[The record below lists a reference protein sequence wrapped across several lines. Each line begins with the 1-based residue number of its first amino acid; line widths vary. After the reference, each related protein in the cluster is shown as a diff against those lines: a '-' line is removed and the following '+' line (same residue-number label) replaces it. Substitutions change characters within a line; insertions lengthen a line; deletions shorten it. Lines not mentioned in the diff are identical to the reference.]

1 MIEMIGRTGCVVVGG
16 GPAGMVAGLLL
27 ARAGVEVTVL
37 EKHPDFLRDF
47 RGDTVHPSTL
57 TLLDELGLGEKFDAV
72 PHSELTSAGFPTDE
86 GTMMKLADLT
96 RLKVAHPYIAMVPQW
111 DFLTLLAEAASQEKT
126 FTLRMNT
133 EMTSLIREDG
143 RVVGICYQTAEGT
156 EGQLRADLVIAADGR
171 WSLARREAGLKP
183 KEYNCPFDVWW
194 FRLSRHDDEGE
205 GTLTPRMR
213 HRRFAV
219 PLPRTGYFQI
229 AYLAPKGAD
238 LRKKGIEAFRVNVT
252 EICPEFADRVHE
264 LQTMDEVKFLDVRL
278 NLLGTWHIDGL
289 LCIGDAAHAMSPV
302 GGVGINLAV
311 QDAVAAATLLAQP
324 LRRGRP
330 TPADLARIRSRR
342 LLPTTLVQGL
352 QRILHRAV
360 MRPIMAG
367 KRNGPPPAMIKLF
380 ARFPQLSYFPAR
392 LLGLGFRPEH
402 APAFA
407 RRPMEH
413 VES

>member
-1 MIEMIGRTGCVVVGG
+1 MTGRTGCVVVGG
-16 GPAGMVAGLLL
+16 GPAGRVAGLLL
-27 ARAGVEVTVL
+27 ARAGIEVTVL
-37 EKHPDFLRDF
+37 EKHSDFLRDF

-72 PHSELTSAGFPTDE
+72 PHSELTAAGFPTDE
-86 GTMMKLADLT
+86 GGMMTLADLS
-96 RLKVAHPYIAMVPQW
+96 RLTVPHPYIAMVPQW
-111 DFLTLLAEAASQEKT
+111 DFLTLLAEAAAKEET

-133 EMTSLIREDG
+133 EMTGLICEEG
-143 RVVGICYQTAEGT
+143 RVAGICYKTAEGI
-156 EGQLRADLVIAADGR
+156 EGELRAELVIAADGR

-183 KEYNCPFDVWW
+183 KEYDCPFDVWW
-194 FRLSRHDDEGE
+194 FRLSRHDEEG
-205 GTLTPRMR
+205 GGMLTPRMR
-213 HRRFAV
+213 NRRFAV

-238 LRKKGIEAFRVNVT
+238 LRKDGIEAFRANVT
-252 EICPEFADRVHE
+252 EVCPEFADRVHE
-264 LQTMDEVKFLDVRL
+264 LETMDDVKFLDVRL
-278 NLLGTWHIDGL
+278 NLLGKWHIDGL

-311 QDAVAAATLLAQP
+311 QDAVAAATLLAEP

-330 TPADLARIRSRR
+330 TEADLAKVRSRR
-342 LLPTTLVQGL
+342 LLPTILVQGL

-360 MRPIMAG
+360 MRPVMEG
-367 KRNGPPPAMIKLF
+367 KRNGPPVAMIKLF
-380 ARFPQLSYFPAR
+380 ARFPQLSYIPAR

-407 RRPMEH
+407 RRPMERI
-413 VES
+413 EP